1 MRSCP
6 LMAPGTSRYRASPRH
21 QSASPRSICE
31 LSDEVC
37 ESWLWARPTD
47 LVRDFPPCSNH
58 AARGRIVIVHAPA
71 WRADARRSCM
81 ARVKIAPISMRA
93 AFVTADRDLDLTPN
107 QGLSLPVRLRSSRHN
122 DVALVG
128 EGLPLLLTER
138 GKTIG
143 QTIEIV
149 IIV

>member
-6 LMAPGTSRYRASPRH
+6 LTAPGTSRYRPSPRH
-21 QSASPRSICE
+21 HSASPRCICE

-37 ESWLWARPTD
+37 ESWLWARPRILCAIFLRAAIT
-47 LVRDFPPCSNH
+47 PPE
-58 AARGRIVIVHAPA
+58 GRIVIVHAPA

-93 AFVTADRDLDLTPN
+93 AFLAADRDLALTPN
-107 QGLSLPVRLRSSRHN
+107 QGLSLPVRLGGSRHN

-128 EGLPLLLTER
+128 EGLPLLLSRR
-138 GKTIG
+138 GETIG
-143 QTIEIV
+143 QAIEIV
-149 IIV
+149 IIL